1 MTKRLNNLEKNELEA
16 TKKILTQFKEATES
30 TGINGVTSLDFKNWL
45 ESRQKIGENY
55 LKFLTSLNLNID
67 NPFCAEVGKTWYDSL
82 VLPYRTSIMT
92 PYTEGF
98 NLKSSKVI
106 PGKFEVVSGLPFLE
120 RKDGKQL
127 MIPNVLTSTYMTQ
140 NPYTSECIFD
150 WEDLHNSGIARI
162 IVGYY
167 GNTFDKDKEEK
178 LKQLKDLKEKLIGQ
192 YFIEYDELGDTYY
205 SVVASCNSKTK
216 VKTKTL
222 ESNIIESQTRTLTR

>member
-1 MTKRLNNLEKNELEA
+1 MIKNLNALLKNDLEA
-16 TKKILTQFKEATES
+16 TKNLLRQFKEAN
-30 TGINGVTSLDFKNWL
+30 GINKGVSVTALDFTNWL
-45 ESRQKIGENY
+45 EKRQEIGLEY
-55 LKFLTSLNLNID
+55 LNFLLSMNVSFD
-67 NPFCAEVGKTWYDSL
+67 NPFCAEVGKTCCDSL

-98 NLKSSKVI
+98 NLKYSKVI

-178 LKQLKDLKEKLIGQ
+178 LKQLKDLKEKLIGE